1 MRAAAAGT
9 AILAVAGLGHLRTDR
24 QRYLGRGP
32 TLRDAA
38 LAPDSLFART
48 GPGRLQI
55 VTCGGSYLPDKGGY
69 QENIV
74 VTAAPR

>member
-9 AILAVAGLGHLRTDR
+9 AILAVAGLGFLRTDR

-38 LAPDSLFART
+38 LPYSLFART

-74 VTAAPR
+74 VTAAPG